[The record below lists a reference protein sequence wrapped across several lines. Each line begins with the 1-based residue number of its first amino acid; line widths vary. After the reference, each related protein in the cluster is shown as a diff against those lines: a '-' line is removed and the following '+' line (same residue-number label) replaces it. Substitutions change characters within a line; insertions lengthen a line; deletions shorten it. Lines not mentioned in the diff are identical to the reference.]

1 MCIRDS
7 REVLIVRGNGG
18 REWLADQ
25 LREAGASVRT
35 VEAYRRS
42 VPAPDAAAWLA
53 LRAVLSRRHA
63 WTLTSSEAVRNLD
76 ELARA
81 NLSPPDLDT
90 LHGAPCFASH
100 ARIVEQAKS
109 LGCLLYTSDAADD
122 NSRV

>member
-1 MCIRDS
+1 MCIRDRQDS
-7 REVLIVRGNGG
+7 EALYGRLDVPSLQGREVLIVRGNGG

-90 LHGAPCFASH
+90 LHGAPL
-100 ARIVEQAKS
+100 S
-109 LGCLLYTSDAADD
+109 LIHI
-122 NSRV
+122 